1 MKFDKNEYTTQALID
16 ELKKNYNTKVSGE
29 DFNSSDIAQYLKRGM
44 IPYRYGGQKIEATKV
59 SGVRVIKILQ
69 DKKKK

>member
-1 MKFDKNEYTTQALID
+1 MQFAKNEYTTQALIE
-16 ELKKNYNTKVSGE
+16 ELKSKYKKKITGQ
-29 DFNSSDIAQYLKRGM
+29 DFTFSDIAQYLRRGM

-59 SGVRVIKILQ
+59 SGVRVIRILQ